1 MLEIKNTVTEIN
13 IVFDGFINT
22 LDMAMEKNQWAWRN
36 VNRNIQEMKRE
47 KKIIITEYPGT
58 VGQLQKL
65 WHI

>member
-47 KKIIITEYPGT
+47 KK
-58 VGQLQKL
+58 KK
-65 WHI
+65 